1 MSRALHRSPL
11 LWLVAVGFL
20 MQTLDATIVNTA
32 LPAMATSL
40 GVHPISMQFVVIA
53 YSLSMALLI
62 PASGW
67 LADRFGTRATYGGAI
82 VLFGGASAL
91 CALSTSLPMLVAAR
105 VLQGCG
111 GAMLLPVGR
120 LAVLR
125 AFPPPQFLAAMS
137 FVTVPG
143 LVGPLLGPLLGGWLV
158 MVASWHWIFWIN
170 VPIAL
175 IGWMATRHYM
185 PDTRRGD
192 DARFDM
198 PGYVLIAAG
207 MVAGSIG
214 IQGVAELH
222 LPAAAI
228 ALLWAFAGLSF
239 ALYWRH
245 AGRARTP
252 LFSQSIFAV
261 QSFRLGLAGNLGSR
275 LGSGGMPFLVPLV
288 LQVSLG
294 YSPVHSGLMMVPV
307 AVAAMATKSWAP
319 GLITRLGFRTVLIV
333 NTALVGLA
341 VAALAL
347 VSAGQSVPALVLLMS
362 FYGTVNS
369 LQFSAMNSLV
379 LKDLAPGQTGEGN
392 ALLSM
397 TQMLAMGLGVAVTAA
412 LLHLFAAVAPAVN
425 GGIAP
430 FAFRATFL
438 CAGVLTAASALIFAR
453 LDGRRGE
460 CDV

>member
-1 MSRALHRSPL
+1 MSGALHRSPL

-32 LPAMATSL
+32 LPAMAISL
-40 GVHPISMQFVVIA
+40 GVHPLSMQFVVIG

-67 LADRFGTRATYGGAI
+67 LADRFGTRGTYGCAI
-82 VLFGGASAL
+82 VVFGAASAL
-91 CALSTSLPMLVAAR
+91 CALATSLPMLVAAR

-170 VPIAL
+170 VPIAVA
-175 IGWMATRHYM
+175 GWIATRHYM
-185 PDTRRGD
+185 PDTRIG
-192 DARFDM
+192 AGGRFDV
-198 PGYVLIAAG
+198 PGYLLIGAG
-207 MVAGSIG
+207 MVAGSMG
-214 IQGVAELH
+214 IQGVSELH
-222 LPAAAI
+222 LPGAVI
-228 ALLWAFAGLSF
+228 ALLWSIAVLSF
-239 ALYWRH
+239 VLYWRH
-245 AGRARTP
+245 AGRAPAP
-252 LFSQSIFAV
+252 LFSRSIFLV
-261 QSFRLGLAGNLGSR
+261 PSFRLGLAGNLGSR

-294 YSPVHSGLMMVPV
+294 YSPVRSGLMMVPV
-307 AVAAMATKSWAP
+307 ALAAMATKGWAP

-341 VAALAL
+341 VAGFSL
-347 VSAGQSVPALVLLMS
+347 VSAGQSIAALVLLMGV
-362 FYGTVNS
+362 YGTVNS

-397 TQMLAMGLGVAVTAA
+397 TQMLAMGLGVAVTGA
-412 LLHLFAAVAPAVN
+412 LLHVFAAFVPPVN

-430 FAFRATFL
+430 AAFRATFI
-438 CAGVLTAASALIFAR
+438 CAGALTAVSALIFAR
-453 LDGRRGE
+453 LDVRPAVSGA
-460 CDV
+460 